1 MKKLLL
7 ILNFFVVFGCFG
19 QKIDKDLHLT
29 VSVSINQNDEHIKEV
44 ISTVR
49 AFLETKNDSY
59 TENKYWLKQD
69 FDKYKYPYIDLYN
82 IENGRLGKN
91 FYQPTLM
98 EIIPTD
104 QVNQW
109 VVKLAFIGH
118 NTETNQNQVR
128 VIYNIIASK
137 INDEIKLSRYQDFVL
152 ESWQYFKKE
161 SISYYISPVKKINE
175 AEVSKQQKDIEM
187 LCNFFN
193 TQPIPLIYI
202 SCINPKEVFE
212 VKGFDYNPMMYVG
225 NTGGFAEH
233 GNFIL
238 SGNNSEVYT
247 HEIVHI
253 YTMNLFPN
261 IKPFFDEG
269 LATFLAGS
277 GTFDYAWHKEKL
289 KRFLI
294 QNPTFQIEHH
304 MEDLYERLYFEEETS
319 IPYLIAAVI
328 CEYVLEVH
336 GKEIYFELLNDEDD
350 LWNSLKK
357 VGLTQENINNVIRN
371 KLEI

>member
-1 MKKLLL
+1 
-7 ILNFFVVFGCFG
+7 
-19 QKIDKDLHLT
+19 
-29 VSVSINQNDEHIKEV
+29 
-44 ISTVR
+44 
-49 AFLETKNDSY
+49 
-59 TENKYWLKQD
+59 
-69 FDKYKYPYIDLYN
+69 
-82 IENGRLGKN
+82 
-91 FYQPTLM
+91 M

-118 NTETNQNQVR
+118 NTETNENQVR